1 MTRSTRH
8 HLLCLTLL
16 AATTLAQSARA
27 AGSDSAIAEGLF
39 NDAKQLLDKG
49 DTTHACPKF
58 AESLRLDPTL
68 GTRLNLAHCYE
79 VAGKTASAWGEYKE
93 VVRQSHAANDEKR
106 AQIAQQKVDAI
117 EAKLS
122 HVTFR
127 APSSDGVSFKLDGA
141 ALEAAVLGTSV
152 PVDPGDHA
160 IEATAPG
167 KKTYKSTFH
176 VDPQSSSNV
185 DVPALADAPVP
196 VTPPPPVVAE
206 QPHDEAPTDN
216 GTKRTV
222 GYIVGGAGIVA
233 IGVGV
238 YFGVRT
244 LSLASDVSSAC
255 PNGPCTS
262 PDAIDKN
269 STAHT
274 DALISDIT
282 IGVGVVALAA
292 SAYLILTSKSSHSPN
307 RAGFQL
313 VPSASPNGGGA
324 AFVGRF

>member
-1 MTRSTRH
+1 MRRSTRH

-93 VVRQSHAANDEKR
+93 VVRQAHAGNDEKR

-117 EAKLS
+117 EATLS

-127 APSSDGVSFKLDGA
+127 APSSDGVSFKIDGA
-141 ALEAAVLGTSV
+141 ALEAAVLGTAV
-152 PVDPGDHA
+152 PIDPGDHA

-167 KKTYKSTFH
+167 KTPYKASFH
-176 VDPQSSSNV
+176 VDAQASSIV
-185 DVPALADAPVP
+185 DVPALVDAPVA
-196 VTPPPPVVAE
+196 VTPPPVVGE
-206 QPHDEAPTDN
+206 PHHDEAPADN
-216 GTKRTV
+216 GSTKRTV

-233 IGVGV
+233 IGVGA

-282 IGVGVVALAA
+282 IGVGVVAIAA
-292 SAYLILTSKSSHSPN
+292 GVYLILTSKPSHEANHS
-307 RAGFQL
+307 AFQI
-313 VPSASPNGGGA
+313 VPTGSLHGGGA
-324 AFVGRF
+324 ALEANF